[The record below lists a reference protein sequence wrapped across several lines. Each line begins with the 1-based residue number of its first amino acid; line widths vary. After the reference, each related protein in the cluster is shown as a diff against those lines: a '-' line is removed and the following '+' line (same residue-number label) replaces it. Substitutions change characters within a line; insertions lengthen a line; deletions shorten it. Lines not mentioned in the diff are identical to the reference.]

1 MSASS
6 STPAAGAARDL
17 NLAPPFS
24 GSSGPSGSGSSSSTT
39 CLTVLRQPDGR
50 DQRRSAVGGHRAA
63 RARAAA
69 MAAVGAVDGLEHHR
83 HEADVDG
90 LLLVE
95 GRATEALGGVGLDL
109 LGLIEEA
116 LDGLRELLPT

>member
-17 NLAPPFS
+17 KLAPPFS

-39 CLTVLRQPDGR
+39 RLTVLRQPDGR

-69 MAAVGAVDGLEHHR
+69 MAAVGAVDRLAQRDGLEHHR

-90 LLLVE
+90 LLLVA

-116 LDGLRELLPT
+116 L